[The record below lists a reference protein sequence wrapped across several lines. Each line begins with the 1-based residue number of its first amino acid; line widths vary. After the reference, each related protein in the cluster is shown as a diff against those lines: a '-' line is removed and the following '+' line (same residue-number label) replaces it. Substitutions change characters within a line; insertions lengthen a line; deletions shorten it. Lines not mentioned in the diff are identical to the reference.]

1 MSVPSQ
7 SFFLIN
13 AFNCIIEYD
22 CDYGKSIYMND
33 VFLLYYWRG
42 GNDCYYLTKDTKVFS
57 YFNKPLCWN
66 IINLG
71 LQAEALKT
79 IKTNLKSI

>member
-1 MSVPSQ
+1 MHSTVLLNMIVIMVNQ
-7 SFFLIN
+7 YTWTNIQ
-13 AFNCIIEYD
+13 YT
-22 CDYGKSIYMND
+22 KT
-33 VFLLYYWRG
+33 FLLYYWRG

-57 YFNKPLCWN
+57 YFDKPLCWN